1 MKIIADLLQAVFG
14 AAQVACA
21 VELHGQG
28 AFQLIGMVGIE
39 VPRTSVEFSLSEQAY
54 AIVGDI
60 VQALGPALE
69 VRTLLSQV
77 GLHLFVANEVVYTPR
92 AESDAIQDALAVLF
106 QRVDI
111 VFQCFVAWFAEGEH
125 HLRVLAVHV
134 QSGKSH
140 LRALVVGAT
149 S

>member
-14 AAQVACA
+14 AAQVACT

-69 VRTLLSQV
+69 VRTLLSQ
-77 GLHLFVANEVVYTPR
+77 
-92 AESDAIQDALAVLF
+92 
-106 QRVDI
+106 
-111 VFQCFVAWFAEGEH
+111 
-125 HLRVLAVHV
+125 
-134 QSGKSH
+134 
-140 LRALVVGAT
+140 
-149 S
+149 